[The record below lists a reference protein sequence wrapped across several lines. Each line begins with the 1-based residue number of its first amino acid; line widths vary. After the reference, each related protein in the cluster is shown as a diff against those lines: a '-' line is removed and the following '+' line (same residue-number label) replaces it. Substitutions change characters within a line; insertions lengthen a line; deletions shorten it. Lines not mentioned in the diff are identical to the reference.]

1 MSWQAAGAGPGGTGG
16 GPSGDLF
23 ASVEGNVREL
33 VASPWWQ
40 TARPADRAAQIA
52 ARMLWG
58 AGEWWLFGAWGR
70 WYRCGLDGTW
80 HPCPPPAEF
89 EDRRVAVPAPP
100 GAGTPAVP
108 PQLFPTG
115 PDLAAGRVAP
125 LGFLGPVPDTA
136 VVARISQALTTALAV
151 DPNQFAQRDPM
162 FQPGTPSTVAAAWG
176 ALLWCAGSPV
186 ALTEHPLIESF
197 IPFLTTSAE
206 QLHWMMPPD
215 FATLAGYY
223 IHRLG
228 AGDGA
233 GAAHVAR
240 VMYEVAAGLQAD
252 ARFRPGADALAAVTA
267 ASLRMVNQ
275 DMATVRYGPQA
286 VLQEWRRRCPAE
298 FAVPMLRDTAPGEYL
313 RLALYDLQ
321 QIVAGLTGPRPAQ
334 PGRSHD
340 EVRRAGVAVLA
351 ADLQAAPAALP
362 AVQRWLDADS
372 ARTLQAVLG
381 DPSNPLRSLW
391 PREGRL
397 PDALRTDD
405 ADALAALLATTY
417 TLGLTWCRLAQ
428 VPPPATGFAVPQAAA
443 AELTSPAM
451 HTPPSTDELSAWDII
466 KAARAH
472 MAAERAADRPVAP
485 VPEPTQ
491 DAPGPPPA
499 VAPAPPPAAPPAPGA
514 SSPPPFPSPAA
525 PPAES
530 EQPAGSAPAGSVSS
544 GGSSGGS
551 GAAAPPPAAP
561 SSAPEPSAGTPERPA
576 SAPVSPPPFPRDG
589 REQPPAPPRS
599 SDPSGMPVPPPPGPP
614 AAPPPGPPPGPSAG
628 PSEAQAHGAGRPA
641 AGWQSPDATTHDA
654 APPPPAPSPGSSPG
668 SSSGA
673 GWSSGSQETQL
684 DTDAFKTQLDPSP
697 ASPPPGP
704 ASPPASPPS
713 SPAAPEPQ
721 APDSGP
727 QGPPPEPQA
736 DPPPPPAPVQEPPP
750 PLPEPPG
757 GYEPQIAEAYGIR
770 FLCGADDIGR
780 VVTEARRRGKW
791 SRRLRGQEVS
801 SASAPALLLIGG
813 PSSGQRR
820 LARMVAAALAEVEAS
835 SGEVRTAHA
844 EELRGRGPE
853 GLRAVLDEHAG
864 HVLLLDGLDS
874 LILDESQG
882 PAYAS
887 VLYRAR
893 LEGVNDT
900 ALLATCEPERVGEL
914 SAASPELMADLR
926 AVRLPDLNV
935 PVLRAELVGLLA
947 EERRLRLG
955 PDAWQ
960 VVNRDVAALVPRGRL
975 TGARLVEAYLD
986 RAATRHLGRAEATQA
1001 IGSALSLTAA
1011 DFEGLAEELSGR

>member
-40 TARPADRAAQIA
+40 TAQPADRAGQIA

-58 AGEWWLFGAWGR
+58 AGEWWLYGAWGR
-70 WYRCGLDGTW
+70 WYRCGLDGAW
-80 HPCPPPAEF
+80 HPCPPPAAF

-100 GAGTPAVP
+100 GAGTPPVP

-115 PDLAAGRVAP
+115 PDLSAGRVAP

-151 DPNQFAQRDPM
+151 NPQQFAQRDPM

-186 ALTEHPLIESF
+186 VLTEHPLIESF
-197 IPFLTTSAE
+197 IPFLTTSAD

-223 IHRLG
+223 INRLG
-228 AGDGA
+228 AGDGG
-233 GAAHVAR
+233 GAAHIAR

-252 ARFRPGADALAAVTA
+252 PRFRPGADALAAVTA

-275 DMATVRYGPQA
+275 DMATVRYGPEA
-286 VLQEWRRRCPAE
+286 ILQEWRRRCPAE
-298 FAVPMLRDTAPGEYL
+298 FATPMVRDTAPGEYL

-321 QIVAGLTGPRPAQ
+321 QIVAGLTGPRPAA
-334 PGRSHD
+334 PGRGHD
-340 EVRRAGVAVLA
+340 EVRRAGIAVLA
-351 ADLQAAPAALP
+351 ADLQAAPGALP
-362 AVQRWLDADS
+362 ALQPWLDPDS

-381 DPSNPLRSLW
+381 DPANPLRSLW
-391 PREGRL
+391 PRDGRL
-397 PDALRTDD
+397 PDTLRGDD
-405 ADALAALLATTY
+405 PDALAALLSTTY

-428 VPPPATGFAVPQAAA
+428 VPPPATGFAVPQAVA

-472 MAAERAADRPVAP
+472 MAAERADRPVAP
-485 VPEPTQ
+485 VPEPAQ

-499 VAPAPPPAAPPAPGA
+499 VAPAPPPAAP
-514 SSPPPFPSPAA
+514 
-525 PPAES
+525 
-530 EQPAGSAPAGSVSS
+530 
-544 GGSSGGS
+544 
-551 GAAAPPPAAP
+551 APPPAAP
-561 SSAPEPSAGTPERPA
+561 APPPAAPEPPA
-576 SAPVSPPPFPRDG
+576 PAEPAPPVPAPSPPVSPPAFPGAPRQARHD
-589 REQPPAPPRS
+589 QQAPPPPPPAPPS
-599 SDPSGMPVPPPPGPP
+599 SPPPPEPFGSQPPPPPPAAEPPAAEEPPAPAWPQPDATTADAASASPPPMPPPPPAPAESPAPAEPAWPPEPQHTQLDTDAFRTQLDPGPAWPGADAPAAPP
-614 AAPPPGPPPGPSAG
+614 AAPPPGPA
-628 PSEAQAHGAGRPA
+628 
-641 AGWQSPDATTHDA
+641 
-654 APPPPAPSPGSSPG
+654 
-668 SSSGA
+668 
-673 GWSSGSQETQL
+673 
-684 DTDAFKTQLDPSP
+684 
-697 ASPPPGP
+697 
-704 ASPPASPPS
+704 
-713 SPAAPEPQ
+713 
-721 APDSGP
+721 
-727 QGPPPEPQA
+727 PQA
-736 DPPPPPAPVQEPPP
+736 DLPPPPAPVAEAPPP
-750 PLPEPPG
+750 MPAAPVPEHG
-757 GYEPQIAEAYGIR
+757 PQIAEAYGIR
-770 FLCGADDIGR
+770 FLCGADDIER
-780 VVTEARRRGKW
+780 VVTEVRRRGKW
-791 SRRLRGQEVS
+791 ARRLRGQEVS
-801 SASAPALLLIGG
+801 SASAPALLLIGT

-835 SGEVRTAHA
+835 SGEVHSAHA
-844 EELRGRGPE
+844 EDLREHGPD
-853 GLRAVLDEHAG
+853 GLRAVLDEHSG
-864 HVLLLDGLDS
+864 HVLLLDGLDG
-874 LILDESQG
+874 LILDEAQG

-900 ALLATCEPERVGEL
+900 ALLATCEPDRVGEL
-914 SAASPELMADLR
+914 SAASPELVTDLR
-926 AVRLPDLNV
+926 AVRLPDV
-935 PVLRAELVGLLA
+935 DAPEARAALVGLLA

-955 PDAWQ
+955 SDAWT
-960 VVNRDVAALVPRGRL
+960 VVHRDVGSLRARGRL

-986 RAATRHLGRAEATQA
+986 RAATRHLGSAEATQA

-1011 DFEGLAEELSGR
+1011 DFEGLAAELSGR

>member
-33 VASPWWQ
+33 VASPWWR
-40 TARPADRAAQIA
+40 TARPADRAGQIA

-58 AGEWWLFGAWGR
+58 AGEWWLYGAWGR

-80 HPCPPPAEF
+80 HPCPPPPAF

-100 GAGTPAVP
+100 GAGTPPVP

-115 PDLAAGRVAP
+115 PDLSAGRVAP

-151 DPNQFAQRDPM
+151 DPNQFAQHDPM
-162 FQPGTPSTVAAAWG
+162 FAPGTPSTVAAAWG

-186 ALTEHPLIESF
+186 VLTEHPLIESF

-228 AGDGA
+228 AGDGG

-240 VMYEVAAGLQAD
+240 VMYEVAAGLQGD
-252 ARFRPGADALAAVTA
+252 SRFRPGADALAAVTA

-286 VLQEWRRRCPAE
+286 ILQEWRRRCPAE
-298 FAVPMLRDTAPGEYL
+298 FATPMLRDTAPGEYL

-321 QIVAGLTGPRPAQ
+321 EIVTGITGPRPAP
-334 PGRSHD
+334 PGRGHD

-351 ADLQAAPAALP
+351 ADLQAAPGALP
-362 AVQRWLDADS
+362 ALQRWLDPDS
-372 ARTLQAVLG
+372 ARTLQGVLN
-381 DPSNPLRSLW
+381 DPAAPLRSLW
-391 PREGRL
+391 PRDGRL

-405 ADALAALLATTY
+405 ADALAALLATSY

-428 VPPPATGFAVPQAAA
+428 VPPPAAGFAVPQAAA

-472 MAAERAADRPVAP
+472 MAAERASGGDQPVAP

-499 VAPAPPPAAPPAPGA
+499 VAPAPPPAPP
-514 SSPPPFPSPAA
+514 
-525 PPAES
+525 E
-530 EQPAGSAPAGSVSS
+530 
-544 GGSSGGS
+544 
-551 GAAAPPPAAP
+551 PPAAP
-561 SSAPEPSAGTPERPA
+561 EPPAPAASPSPP
-576 SAPVSPPPFPRDG
+576 PVSPPVSAPPVSPPAFPGPADAPPGG
-589 REQPPAPPRS
+589 RERPAPAPPSTPPPSPAPSAGSAGGPS
-599 SDPSGMPVPPPPGPP
+599 SDPFGAQVPAPPGPVPPPEPP
-614 AAPPPGPPPGPSAG
+614 AGGWPP
-628 PSEAQAHGAGRPA
+628 
-641 AGWQSPDATTHDA
+641 PDATTAD
-654 APPPPAPSPGSSPG
+654 PPLPPPAPEPAAPEGP
-668 SSSGA
+668 A
-673 GWSSGSQETQL
+673 PRETQL
-684 DTDAFKTQLDPSP
+684 DTDAFKTQLDPGPAWPGAEQPAAASP
-697 ASPPPGP
+697 A
-704 ASPPASPPS
+704 
-713 SPAAPEPQ
+713 
-721 APDSGP
+721 
-727 QGPPPEPQA
+727 
-736 DPPPPPAPVQEPPP
+736 PPPPPAPAADPVADPAPPGAGAVPQSDLPSPPVPVPEPPP
-750 PLPEPPG
+750 PMPPAPVPEHG
-757 GYEPQIAEAYGIR
+757 PQIAEAYGTR
-770 FLCGADDIGR
+770 FLCGADDIER
-780 VVTEARRRGKW
+780 VVTEVRRRGKW
-791 SRRLRGQEVS
+791 ARRLRGQEVS
-801 SASAPALLLIGG
+801 SASAPALLLIGA

-820 LARMVAAALAEVEAS
+820 LARMAAAALAEVEAS
-835 SGEVRTAHA
+835 SGEVHGVHA
-844 EELRGRGPE
+844 EDLREHGPE
-853 GLRAVLDEHAG
+853 GLRAVLDEHSG
-864 HVLLLDGLDS
+864 HVLLLDGLDA

-887 VLYRAR
+887 ALYRTR

-900 ALLATCEPERVGEL
+900 ALLATCEPDRVGEL
-914 SAASPELMADLR
+914 TAATPELTADLR
-926 AVRLPDLNV
+926 AVRLPDLNA
-935 PVLRAELVGLLA
+935 PEARAALVGLLA

-955 PDAWQ
+955 PDAWA
-960 VVNRDVAALVPRGRL
+960 VVNRDVGALRPRGRL

-986 RAATRHLGRAEATQA
+986 RAAARHLGRAEATQA
-1001 IGSALSLTAA
+1001 IGSALALSAA
-1011 DFEGLAEELSGR
+1011 DFEGLAAELSGR